1 MSYSD
6 YDIECIEK
14 AKELIDANLDT
25 HFNLEF
31 IAIKVALGKTKLTRG
46 FRKYY
51 GMGLY
56 SYLRKQRMI
65 LAAELLAETG
75 KTIKQVASAAGFK
88 YPSNFTKTF
97 TAYHGVT
104 PGKYRRLFNN
114 KCVGLNY
121 TR

>member
-1 MSYSD
+1 MPYSD

-14 AKELIDANLDT
+14 ARELIDANLAT

-56 SYLRKQRMI
+56 SYLRKQRMTK
-65 LAAELLAETG
+65 AAELLAGTR
-75 KTIKQVASAAGFK
+75 KTIKQIASVTGFK
-88 YPSNFTKTF
+88 YPSNFTKAF
-97 TAYHGVT
+97 TVFHGVT
-104 PGKYRRLFNN
+104 PGKYRHLFSD
-114 KCVGLNY
+114 Y
-121 TR
+121 